1 VSSVVVDFTDG
12 RNGNGGGRGA
22 GSGGSG
28 DEKAYGIMMSAIHFI
43 LQRGGRLMLASYID
57 RAMEHARYEIIE
69 DDGSYWGEIP
79 GLQGVWARHETL
91 EGCRRELREALS
103 DWIALRLRLGL
114 SIPVID
120 GIDINQIAEL
130 A

>member
-1 VSSVVVDFTDG
+1 
-12 RNGNGGGRGA
+12 
-22 GSGGSG
+22 
-28 DEKAYGIMMSAIHFI
+28 
-43 LQRGGRLMLASYID
+43 MLASYID

-79 GLQGVWARHETL
+79 GLQGVWARHKTL

-114 SIPVID
+114 SIPVIPNPHES
-120 GIDINQIAEL
+120 DIIVGFLRHPFRPWSRRWRPQIGR
-130 A
+130 